1 MYETG
6 FGFVRR
12 AFAFASLFVALAAI
26 STGCCSNLVSVTSG
40 SRLGA
45 DLSLADVGSV
55 DTGTPPDVTRIVDQS
70 RDRAL
75 TFACAAAV
83 VGVLY
88 ALVSAYWAA
97 GGTALLDTIGGSLEH
112 TARARGLATTA
123 TLSIVAALKLF
134 GAWLPIAV
142 VANAQPS
149 GRARRLAQI
158 EAALLTVYG
167 LVLTSV
173 GLLVQ
178 AGVIHR
184 GAHADQKALA
194 WHAFF
199 WDPWFLLWGLL
210 IIAALRQRRT
220 VPRTA
225 TSRAVGHDDGSER

>member
-1 MYETG
+1 MRYTAG
-6 FGFVRR
+6 
-12 AFAFASLFVALAAI
+12 VA
-26 STGCCSNLVSVTSG
+26 
-40 SRLGA
+40 
-45 DLSLADVGSV
+45 
-55 DTGTPPDVTRIVDQS
+55 RIVDQS
-70 RDRAL
+70 RDRAF

-88 ALVSAYWAA
+88 ALISAYWAA

-112 TARARGLATTA
+112 AGRAGGLAVTA
-123 TLSIVAALKLF
+123 TLWVVAALKLF

-142 VANAQPS
+142 VADANLPS
-149 GRARRLAQI
+149 GRARRRLAQI

-184 GAHADQKALA
+184 SAHADQKALA

-210 IIAALRQRRT
+210 IIAALRQRRAPGPDPPPT
-220 VPRTA
+220 TRA
-225 TSRAVGHDDGSER
+225 T